1 MSNYDIIIIGG
12 GPGGMSALL
21 WGYSLGLKGGLLEQ
35 ASELGGQMLQMFHRV
50 IDYPGLPS
58 ANGQALRDH
67 FASHLRQLQL
77 DYRLDCHID
86 EIDLHTHRVRV
97 NAEWLQTKAVI
108 IATGVRPRQLGL
120 ANEARL
126 ARHGDVQDTAL
137 YAGQRVCV
145 IGGGD
150 SAVQTSLIL
159 ARVCSA
165 VTLIHHSDDFRARP
179 EWLAEAH
186 ATANLTI
193 VTHARLRALRGTE
206 RVESLLVEDT
216 HTNTTRELPADAV
229 FIRVGVLPNTEFLQG
244 QAALDEAGYIKVDA
258 RQRTSLALVYAV
270 GDVCRPMCLSVATA
284 VGQAALAIKDASAVL
299 RAQAG

>member
-12 GPGGMSALL
+12 GSGGMGALL
-21 WGYSLGLKGGLLEQ
+21 WCHSLGLKGVLLEQ
-35 ASELGGQMLQMFHRV
+35 RGELGGQMLQMFHQV

-67 FASHLRQLQL
+67 FASHLQQLQL
-77 DYRLDCHID
+77 DYRLNCHV
-86 EIDLHTHRVRV
+86 EELDLQKLRTKA
-97 NAEWLQTKAVI
+97 NGEWLQAKAVI

-126 ARHGDVQDTAL
+126 ARHGDVQDATL

-159 ARVCSA
+159 ARICSA

-179 EWLAEAH
+179 EWLAEAR

-193 VTHARLRALRGTE
+193 ITHARLQALRGDE
-206 RVESLLVEDT
+206 RSKSLLIEDT
-216 HTNTTRELPADAV
+216 RSHTTREWPAEAV
-229 FIRVGVLPNTEFLQG
+229 FIRIGVQPNTEFLQG
-244 QAALDEAGYIKVDA
+244 QVALDEAGYIAVDA
-258 RQRTSLALVYAV
+258 RQRTSLALIYAV
-270 GDVCRPMCLSVATA
+270 GDVCRPACLSVATA
-284 VGQAALAIKDASAVL
+284 VGHGALAVKDAAVL
-299 RAQAG
+299 LATATR